1 MKRYFTVSVN
11 DAENDEGHGV
21 GAEADD
27 TTCTV
32 APGKPERLARLADAT
47 STWVAASKNKVK
59 QQAAVEV
66 YAKRPWRECNEEHVA
81 AIASTTS
88 RKVEWFFYDG
98 EDALQFGTHSTLTAN
113 LQDLQPV
120 FTTPLLPGV
129 CTVRGGKYR

>member
-88 RKVEWFFYDG
+88 RKVECFIMMARTRYS
-98 EDALQFGTHSTLTAN
+98 L
-113 LQDLQPV
+113 V
-120 FTTPLLPGV
+120 VLL
-129 CTVRGGKYR
+129 TVRSRPTC

>member
-66 YAKRPWRECNEEHVA
+66 YAKRPWRECIEEHVA
-81 AIASTTS
+81 AIASATTS
-88 RKVEWFFYDG
+88 E
-98 EDALQFGTHSTLTAN
+98 
-113 LQDLQPV
+113 
-120 FTTPLLPGV
+120 
-129 CTVRGGKYR
+129 